1 MKNLMSSGEHFH
13 ERNQLSRLFV
23 CSIWAYFREPP
34 DYLVRSTG
42 ILEYSSH
49 NKGVQVTC
57 FKLIARSVVFENY

>member
-1 MKNLMSSGEHFH
+1 MSSGELFD

-23 CSIWAYFREPP
+23 CSISAYFREPP

-49 NKGVQVTC
+49 NKGVKVTC
-57 FKLIARSVVFENY
+57 IKLIARSVVFANY